1 MIVIKKRSGTGPWAA
16 FIRSGGSAGATTY
29 NYFHTTISG
38 WGTSGNANVQNVGAE
53 ALGYITST
61 GFDPQFLSQ
70 SGAIGG
76 VNNIND
82 AGETYVAYIWAHD
95 AQEFGTNSDE
105 AIIKCGSYTGG
116 GISTDINLGFEP
128 QFLLVK
134 NASNSGNWWQLD
146 MSRGIATD
154 LDDNL
159 LAINQDPETLSSYA
173 SLFPTGFQ
181 VRSGL
186 NSAATYNYVAI
197 RRPQKPASEFSST
210 ELFYMSGW
218 NGSSTRPAAKT
229 SGWPVDFAFWK
240 DTGGSSGYIAS
251 RLLQGTVL
259 FSDSFTTAS
268 TSASYQFDYPNGYLD
283 NTSNSPT
290 RVVYMWRRAPESM
303 DVVNYLGNGV
313 AGRAITHNLGVVPQ
327 LMWIKARDANED
339 WIVYSEG
346 AGNTKYMRLNANS
359 AAATWSGAWNNTTP
373 TSSVFTVGSGN
384 AVNLSNTRYI
394 AYLFASVPGVSKIG
408 TYSGNGTAEGNSQD
422 IDCGFSSSARFVLI
436 KSLDSINGGWQ
447 LFDTQRGI
455 TGGNDNVYY
464 LDNSSAQVAEDAVEP
479 YASGFGVTRRDVT
492 GNTNTNTSG
501 QTYLF
506 FAIA

>member
-1 MIVIKKRSGTGPWAA
+1 
-16 FIRSGGSAGATTY
+16 
-29 NYFHTTISG
+29 
-38 WGTSGNANVQNVGAE
+38 
-53 ALGYITST
+53 
-61 GFDPQFLSQ
+61 
-70 SGAIGG
+70 
-76 VNNIND
+76 
-82 AGETYVAYIWAHD
+82 
-95 AQEFGTNSDE
+95 
-105 AIIKCGSYTGG
+105 
-116 GISTDINLGFEP
+116 
-128 QFLLVK
+128 
-134 NASNSGNWWQLD
+134 
-146 MSRGIATD
+146 
-154 LDDNL
+154 
-159 LAINQDPETLSSYA
+159 
-173 SLFPTGFQ
+173 
-181 VRSGL
+181 
-186 NSAATYNYVAI
+186 
-197 RRPQKPASEFSST
+197 
-210 ELFYMSGW
+210 
-218 NGSSTRPAAKT
+218 
-229 SGWPVDFAFWK
+229 
-240 DTGGSSGYIAS
+240 
-251 RLLQGTVL
+251 
-259 FSDSFTTAS
+259 
-268 TSASYQFDYPNGYLD
+268 
-283 NTSNSPT
+283 
-290 RVVYMWRRAPESM
+290 
-303 DVVNYLGNGV
+303 
-313 AGRAITHNLGVVPQ
+313 
-327 LMWIKARDANED
+327 MWIKARDANED

-447 LFDTQRGI
+447 LFDTYRGI